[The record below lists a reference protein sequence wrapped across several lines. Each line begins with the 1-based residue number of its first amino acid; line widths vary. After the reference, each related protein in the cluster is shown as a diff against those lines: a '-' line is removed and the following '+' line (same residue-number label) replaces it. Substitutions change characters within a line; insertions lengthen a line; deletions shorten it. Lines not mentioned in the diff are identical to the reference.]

1 MLKVD
6 EVDGMECMENDG
18 PTRHHGESKSKVAQK
33 NNASLN
39 NGNKGQNKWKCS
51 QDKWGSHDNKEKS

>member
-39 NGNKGQNKWKCS
+39 NGNKGQNKRKCS
-51 QDKWGSHDNKEKS
+51 QDK